1 MRLFVLVCITVM
13 CSGCFS
19 SFVMTEREIRNHYR
33 NKTVKPTYFTITN
46 DSVSL
51 FCATT
56 GADTLPPLL
65 LVHGAPGAWYGSR
78 NLLDDTMVQKQYHI
92 ITMDRL
98 GYNKSKFKGKRGPVT
113 SIETQAIAIHEALRL
128 NHSNK
133 TGVVM
138 GSSFGGPI
146 AAKLAIMYPERFH
159 QLVMLAPAIEPDAEK
174 YWWFH
179 LFIRGGVV
187 RALMPRFVNNA
198 TDEKMAHV
206 DELKKLLPEWSK
218 LSIPVTMVQGGED
231 NVVYPSNLDFLKK
244 RLIGKPAE
252 FVFLPG
258 SGHMIRTQNPDL
270 VRTIVLKARKF
281 SKFRI
286 FKSSRKADREPQILK
301 L

>member
-1 MRLFVLVCITVM
+1 MRFVIAVCITVL
-13 CSGCFS
+13 CSSCFS
-19 SFVMTEREIRNHYR
+19 RFVMTERELKEHYK
-33 NKTVKPTYFTITN
+33 NKSVKPTYFTIKN

-56 GADTLPPLL
+56 GSDTLPPLL

-78 NLLDDTMVQKQYHI
+78 NLLDDTLVQKQYHI
-92 ITMDRL
+92 IAMDRL
-98 GYNKSKFKGKRGPVT
+98 GYNKSRFKGRRGAVT

-128 NHSNK
+128 NRSSK

-146 AAKLAIMYPERFH
+146 AAKIAIMYPDRFH
-159 QLVMLAPAIEPDAEK
+159 QLIMLAPAIDPDNEK

-179 LFIRGGVV
+179 LFIRGGLV

-198 TDEKMAHV
+198 TDEKFAHV
-206 DELKKLLPEWSK
+206 EELKKLLPEWSK
-218 LSIPVTMVQGGED
+218 LSVPITMVQGGED
-231 NVVYPSNLDFLKK
+231 NVVYPSNLDFAKK
-244 RLIGKPAE
+244 RLLGKPAE

-270 VRTIVLKARKF
+270 VRSIVLKARQFAKI
-281 SKFRI
+281 RI
-286 FKSSRKADREPQILK
+286 FKSARKPEKSNFQ
-301 L
+301 

>member
-19 SFVMTEREIRNHYR
+19 SFVMTEREIKNHYK
-33 NKTVKPTYFTITN
+33 NKAVKPTYFTITN

-78 NLLDDTMVQKQYHI
+78 NLLDDTTVQKQYHI

-98 GYNKSKFKGKRGPVT
+98 GYNKSKFKGRRGPVT

-159 QLVMLAPAIEPDAEK
+159 QLVMLAPAIEPEAEK

-206 DELKKLLPEWSK
+206 EELKKLLPEWNK

-286 FKSSRKADREPQILK
+286 FKSGRKADREPEILK

>member
-1 MRLFVLVCITVM
+1 MRFLLAICITVL

-19 SFVMTEREIRNHYR
+19 SFVMTEKELKEHYK
-33 NKTVKPTYFTITN
+33 NKAVKPTYFTIKN

-56 GADTLPPLL
+56 GSDTLPPLL

-78 NLLDDTMVQKQYHI
+78 NLLDDTLVQKQYHI
-92 ITMDRL
+92 IAMDRL
-98 GYNKSKFKGKRGPVT
+98 GYNKSRFKGKRGAVT

-128 NHSNK
+128 NRSSK

-146 AAKLAIMYPERFH
+146 AAKIAIMYPDRFH
-159 QLVMLAPAIEPDAEK
+159 QLIMLAPAIDPDHEK

-179 LFIRGGVV
+179 LFIRGGLV
-187 RALMPRFVNNA
+187 RALMPKFVNNA
-198 TDEKMAHV
+198 TDEKFAHV
-206 DELKKLLPEWSK
+206 EELKKLLPEWSK
-218 LSIPVTMVQGGED
+218 LSVPITMVQGGED
-231 NVVYPSNLDFLKK
+231 NVVYPSNLDFARKK
-244 RLIGKPAE
+244 LLGKPAE

-270 VRTIVLKARKF
+270 VRSIVLKARQFAKL
-281 SKFRI
+281 RI
-286 FKSSRKADREPQILK
+286 FKSVRKADKPNYQ
-301 L
+301 

>member
-1 MRLFVLVCITVM
+1 MRWLICISITVL

-19 SFVMTEREIRNHYR
+19 SFVMTEKELRKHY
-33 NKTVKPTYFTITN
+33 KDKAVKPTYFTIKN

-56 GADTLPPLL
+56 GSDTLPPLL

-78 NLLDDTMVQKQYHI
+78 NLLDDTLVQKQYHI
-92 ITMDRL
+92 IAMDRL
-98 GYNKSKFKGKRGPVT
+98 GYNKSRFKGKRSAVT

-128 NHSNK
+128 NRSSK
-133 TGVVM
+133 TGVVV

-146 AAKLAIMYPERFH
+146 AAKIAIMYPDRFH
-159 QLVMLAPAIEPDAEK
+159 QLIMLAPAIDPDTEK

-179 LFIRGGVV
+179 LFIRGGLV

-198 TDEKMAHV
+198 TDEKFAHV
-206 DELKKLLPEWSK
+206 EELKKLLPEWSK
-218 LSIPVTMVQGGED
+218 LSVPITMVQGGED
-231 NVVYPSNLDFLKK
+231 NVVYPSNLDFARKK
-244 RLIGKPAE
+244 LLGKPAE

-270 VRTIVLKARKF
+270 VRAIVLKARQFAK
-281 SKFRI
+281 RLI
-286 FKSSRKADREPQILK
+286 SRPNRKPDNAKYQ
-301 L
+301 